1 MKPDTLERWHRL
13 VQARDLG
20 GVDALLADD
29 ATFESPIVFK
39 PQVGKDLTS
48 MYLKAAGMLLLSGG
62 TFRYVHEWYDER
74 SAVLEFEVELDGVF
88 VNGVDM
94 IFWNAAGQIERFK
107 VMVRPLKAINL
118 LHEAMR
124 RLLLS
129 SQS

>member
-1 MKPDTLERWHRL
+1 MKPEPLRRWHEM

-20 GVDALLADD
+20 GLDALLAED

-39 PQVGKDLTS
+39 PQVGKELTS
-48 MYLKAAGMLLLSGG
+48 TYLKAAGMLLLSAG

-74 SAVLEFEVELDGVF
+74 SAVLEFEAVVNGIL

-94 IFWNAAGQIERFK
+94 IFWNAAGEIDRFK

-124 RLLLS
+124 RLLAG
-129 SQS
+129 